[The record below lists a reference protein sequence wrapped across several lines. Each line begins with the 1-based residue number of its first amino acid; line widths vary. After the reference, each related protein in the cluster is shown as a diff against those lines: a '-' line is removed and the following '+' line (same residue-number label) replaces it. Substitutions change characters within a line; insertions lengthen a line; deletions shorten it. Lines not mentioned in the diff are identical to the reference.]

1 MAEIQVRS
9 DISGLVFK
17 ILVKPGDN
25 VEEEDSLIILESM
38 KMEIHVAAP
47 EAGVVKSVLVKEA
60 DAVSEGT
67 PVVVLETAS

>member
-17 ILVKPGDN
+17 VLVNPGDN

-47 EAGVVKSVLVKEA
+47 EAGTVKSVLVKET
-60 DAVSEGT
+60 DPVTDGM